1 MGGEQSKISEPGVK
15 AAVEEANFDFLPE
28 DLIKGSEK
36 EKNNI
41 LSFRPG
47 FMKKEKP
54 DCFQNG
60 LRKSKSC
67 SDGSHSQSFGDRT
80 SVFRKSSHGSG
91 QAQSLGWIQEQ
102 DWREGGWRDG
112 RKEDVWREERD
123 RVERICDGTD
133 NEEQERLLELWS
145 SGPCWGIE
153 PAREVIPVNLPD
165 KTK

>member
-15 AAVEEANFDFLPE
+15 VAVEEANFDFLPE
-28 DLIKGSEK
+28 DLVQGSEK
-36 EKNNI
+36 EKNKM

-54 DCFQNG
+54 ACVQNG

-67 SDGSHSQSFGDRT
+67 SDGSLSLGDRT

-91 QAQSLGWIQEQ
+91 EAQSLGWIQEQ
-102 DWREGGWRDG
+102 GWMEGGWRDG
-112 RKEDVWREERD
+112 RKEDIWKEEREK
-123 RVERICDGTD
+123 VERICDGTD
-133 NEEQERLLELWS
+133 NEEEERLLELWN

-153 PAREVIPVNLPD
+153 PAREVIPFNLPD
-165 KTK
+165 KTR

>member
-28 DLIKGSEK
+28 DLVQGSEK
-36 EKNNI
+36 EKNKM
-41 LSFRPG
+41 LFFRPG

-54 DCFQNG
+54 ACVQNG

-67 SDGSHSQSFGDRT
+67 SDGSLSLGDRT

-91 QAQSLGWIQEQ
+91 EAQSLGWIQEQ
-102 DWREGGWRDG
+102 GWMEGGWRDG
-112 RKEDVWREERD
+112 RKEDIWREEREK
-123 RVERICDGTD
+123 VERICDGTD
-133 NEEQERLLELWS
+133 NEEEERLLELWN

-153 PAREVIPVNLPD
+153 PAREVIPFNLPD
-165 KTK
+165 KTR